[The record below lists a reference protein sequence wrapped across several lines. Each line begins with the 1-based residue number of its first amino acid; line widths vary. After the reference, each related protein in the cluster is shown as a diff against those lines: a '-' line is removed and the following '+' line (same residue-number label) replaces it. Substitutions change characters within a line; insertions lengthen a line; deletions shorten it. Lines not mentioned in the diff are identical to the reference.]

1 LRTLSATPS
10 PAMSPNLSPSMS
22 PALALLSD
30 LEDDQT
36 PEADAGDTPPPE
48 NPEQEELPTYTRPER
63 TDRRQRRKRSVH
75 KFELKKDGKP
85 AWLTLR
91 LPSLAPSSKVLP
103 AFLGNKP
110 IVGAVYLNL
119 EKPQS
124 LLSIELTV
132 GLSM

>member
-1 LRTLSATPS
+1 
-10 PAMSPNLSPSMS
+10 MSPNLSPNLS

-30 LEDDQT
+30 LEDEHEHAPD
-36 PEADAGDTPPPE
+36 ADVGDTPPPE
-48 NPEQEELPTYTRPER
+48 NPEQEDLPNYNRSER

-75 KFELKKDGKP
+75 KFELKKEGKP

-132 GLSM
+132 RDST